1 MDLLTKR
8 ERELVAIGAS
18 LASNCVPCIDHHIK
32 EARAFGITDA
42 EIREAVELAKFVK
55 DVPAK
60 KVLDYAYSKLKDEPS
75 GTGEKS

>member
-1 MDLLTKR
+1 MNLLTRR

-32 EARAFGITDA
+32 EARKNGITDA

-55 DVPAK
+55 EVPAK
-60 KVLDYAYSKLKDEPS
+60 KVLDYAYSKLKDESPES
-75 GTGEKS
+75 GKRE